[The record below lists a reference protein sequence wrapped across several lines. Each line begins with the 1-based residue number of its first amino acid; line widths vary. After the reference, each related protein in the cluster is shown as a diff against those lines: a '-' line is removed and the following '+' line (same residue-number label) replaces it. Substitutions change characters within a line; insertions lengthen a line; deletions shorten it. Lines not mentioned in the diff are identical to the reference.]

1 MQFTSS
7 ILIIGGG
14 LNGYLL
20 AYALTKAN
28 LSVTLVEE
36 KPLGKRLKTFDG
48 RAYAISFSSLNVLKA
63 LNLWNQIKENA
74 QEINKM
80 LISKSD
86 EERLPSS
93 ASLEFDKADLD
104 GECIAFMIEDRHMKS
119 VLVERLKQT
128 SVKILR
134 NLKAISFQKEK
145 NKTIVELSNGEKV
158 TTDLLIA
165 ADGKKSEIA
174 YSYGL
179 SRLGWNY
186 QQKALVCG
194 VEHEKSHNGTAFQ
207 IFYPT
212 GPFAILPLKGQ
223 KSSIVWTEPLKKADN
238 IMNMSTK
245 DFLDCLKVKFG
256 NFLGD
261 IKLISPKHSFE
272 LDLGFS
278 RRIIS
283 NRLALV
289 GDSAHNIHPLAGQ
302 GLNLGIRDV
311 ACLAEI
317 LIEAVRIGED
327 IGSVQVLQ
335 RYEKWRGLD
344 STLLFAATDSLN
356 RFFSNGNKL
365 VNLGNGA
372 SMRLVNYFPPVKKF
386 LMREAMGI
394 NGDLPKLLRGIFP

>member
-7 ILIIGGG
+7 VLIIGGG

-104 GECIAFMIEDRHMKS
+104 GECIAFMVEDRHMKS
-119 VLVERLKQT
+119 VLVEALKQT

-134 NLKAISFQKEK
+134 NLKAISFQQEK

-174 YSYGL
+174 YNYGL

-194 VEHEKSHNGTAFQ
+194 VAHEKAHNGTAYQ

-223 KSSIVWTEPLKKADN
+223 KSSIVWTEPLKIADK
-238 IMNMSTK
+238 IMNMSKK
-245 DFLDCLKVKFG
+245 DFLDCLKEKFG

-261 IKLISPKHSFE
+261 IKLIGPKHSFE

-372 SMRLVNYFPPVKKF
+372 SMRLVNYFPAVKKF
-386 LMREAMGI
+386 LMHEAMGV

>member
-1 MQFTSS
+1 MQITSS
-7 ILIIGGG
+7 VLIIGGG

-20 AYALTKAN
+20 ACALTKAN

-63 LNLWNQIKENA
+63 LNLWNKIKENA

-93 ASLEFDKADLD
+93 ASLEFDKSDLD
-104 GECIAFMIEDRHMKS
+104 GECIAFMVEDRHMKS
-119 VLVERLKQT
+119 VLVESLKQT

-134 NLKAISFQKEK
+134 NLKAISFQQGK

-158 TTDLLIA
+158 IADLLIA

-174 YSYGL
+174 DSYGL

-194 VEHEKSHNGTAFQ
+194 VAHEKAHNGTAYQ
-207 IFYPT
+207 IFYPA

-223 KSSIVWTEPLKKADN
+223 KSSIVWTEPLKIADK

-245 DFLDCLKVKFG
+245 DFLNCLKVKFG

-272 LDLGFS
+272 LNLGFS
-278 RRIIS
+278 IRIIS

-289 GDSAHNIHPLAGQ
+289 GDSAQNIHPLAGQ

-327 IGSVQVLQ
+327 IGSAQVLQ

-356 RFFSNGNKL
+356 RFFSSGNKL

-386 LMREAMGI
+386 LMREAMGV

>member
-7 ILIIGGG
+7 VLIIGGG

-28 LSVTLVEE
+28 LPVTLVEE
-36 KPLGKRLKTFDG
+36 KPLGKRLETFDG
-48 RAYAISFSSLNVLKA
+48 RAYAISSSSLNVLKA
-63 LNLWNQIKENA
+63 LNLWSKIKENA

-86 EERLPSS
+86 EERSPSS

-104 GECIAFMIEDRHMKS
+104 GECIAFMVEDRHMKS
-119 VLVERLKQT
+119 VLVESLKQT

-134 NLKAISFQKEK
+134 NLKAISFQQEK

-158 TTDLLIA
+158 ATDLLIA

-194 VEHEKSHNGTAFQ
+194 VSHENAHNGTAYQ

-223 KSSIVWTEPLKKADN
+223 NSSIVWTEPLKIADK

-245 DFLDCLKVKFG
+245 DFLDCLKVKFS

-289 GDSAHNIHPLAGQ
+289 GDSAQNIHPLAGQ

-327 IGSVQVLQ
+327 IGSAQVLQ

-356 RFFSNGNKL
+356 RFFSSGNKL

-386 LMREAMGI
+386 LMREAMGV

>member
-7 ILIIGGG
+7 VLIIGGG

-104 GECIAFMIEDRHMKS
+104 GECIAFMVEDRHMKS
-119 VLVERLKQT
+119 VLVESLKQT

-134 NLKAISFQKEK
+134 NLKAISFQQEK

-194 VEHEKSHNGTAFQ
+194 VAHEKEHNGTAYQ

-223 KSSIVWTEPLKKADN
+223 KSSIVWTEPLKIADK

-245 DFLDCLKVKFG
+245 DFLDSLKVKFG
-256 NFLGD
+256 KFLGD

-289 GDSAHNIHPLAGQ
+289 GDSAQNIHPLAGQ

-327 IGSVQVLQ
+327 IGSVHVLQ

-386 LMREAMGI
+386 LMREAMGV

>member
-7 ILIIGGG
+7 VLIIGGG

-63 LNLWNQIKENA
+63 LNLWSQIKENA

-104 GECIAFMIEDRHMKS
+104 GECIAFMVEDRHMKS
-119 VLVERLKQT
+119 VLVESLKQT
-128 SVKILR
+128 NVKILR
-134 NLKAISFQKEK
+134 NLKAISFQQEK

-158 TTDLLIA
+158 ATDLLIA

-194 VEHEKSHNGTAFQ
+194 VAHEKAHNGTAYQ

-223 KSSIVWTEPLKKADN
+223 NSSIVWTEPLKIADK

-356 RFFSNGNKL
+356 RFFSSGNKL

-386 LMREAMGI
+386 LMREAMGV

>member
-1 MQFTSS
+1 
-7 ILIIGGG
+7 
-14 LNGYLL
+14 
-20 AYALTKAN
+20 
-28 LSVTLVEE
+28 
-36 KPLGKRLKTFDG
+36 
-48 RAYAISFSSLNVLKA
+48 
-63 LNLWNQIKENA
+63 
-74 QEINKM
+74 
-80 LISKSD
+80 
-86 EERLPSS
+86 
-93 ASLEFDKADLD
+93 
-104 GECIAFMIEDRHMKS
+104 
-119 VLVERLKQT
+119 LKQT

-134 NLKAISFQKEK
+134 NLKAISFQQEK

-194 VEHEKSHNGTAFQ
+194 VAHEKAHNGTAYQ

-223 KSSIVWTEPLKKADN
+223 KSSIVWTEPLKIADK

-289 GDSAHNIHPLAGQ
+289 GDSAQNIHPLAGQ

-327 IGSVQVLQ
+327 IGSVHVLQ

-365 VNLGNGA
+365 VNLGSGA

-386 LMREAMGI
+386 LMREAMGV

>member
-1 MQFTSS
+1 MQITSS
-7 ILIIGGG
+7 VLIIGGG

-104 GECIAFMIEDRHMKS
+104 GECIAFMVEDRHMKS
-119 VLVERLKQT
+119 VLVESLKQT

-134 NLKAISFQKEK
+134 NLKAISFQQEK

-194 VEHEKSHNGTAFQ
+194 VAHEKEHNGTAYQ

-223 KSSIVWTEPLKKADN
+223 NSSIVWTEPLKIADK

-289 GDSAHNIHPLAGQ
+289 GDSAQNIHPLAGQ

-327 IGSVQVLQ
+327 IGSAQVLQ

-356 RFFSNGNKL
+356 RFFSSGNKL

-372 SMRLVNYFPPVKKF
+372 SMRVVNYFPPVKKF
-386 LMREAMGI
+386 LMREAMGV